1 MQLPFIS
8 EQQLKW
14 TSCAIVATILIIGFT
29 FRDTFSDWKETLKA
43 KVRKWL
49 HDKVIDSSIQGDS
62 ANTAVGFFP
71 VLVRFMDD
79 HFLKPSVD
87 EVIKVLDDEND
98 GEEGD
103 EEEGEE
109 GGDEEGGDEEG
120 EDEGDEEGGDEEGE
134 EGDEGDEGE
143 EGEEDEGEDEEFTV
157 VD

>member
-8 EQQLKW
+8 EEQLKW

-71 VLVRFMDD
+71 VLVRF
-79 HFLKPSVD
+79 PRRRP
-87 EVIKVLDDEND
+87 
-98 GEEGD
+98 
-103 EEEGEE
+103 
-109 GGDEEGGDEEG
+109 
-120 EDEGDEEGGDEEGE
+120 
-134 EGDEGDEGE
+134 
-143 EGEEDEGEDEEFTV
+143 
-157 VD
+157 